1 VTGTSGTLDAW
12 TLRRACRGGASKTD
26 GGRPT
31 VAGVVP
37 PGFAVLVNAKAG
49 TAEQEAVD
57 GAVAVM
63 ARHGPTRVL
72 PAEVDLAQVGDDRL
86 VVAGGDG
93 SLHAVVARLH
103 AEDRLD
109 GTPVALVPLGTGNDF
124 ARGAGL
130 PLDPAEA
137 AERAATGS
145 PRPWDLL
152 VDDAGGVVV
161 NAVHAGIGADAAER
175 SERLKGRL
183 GPLAYPVGALAEGVR
198 VDGWHL
204 IVEVDGR
211 PLDLPGD
218 EVLLVGVGNGSCIG
232 GGTPLFPGARGD
244 DGLLDVVV
252 SCATGPAARA
262 AFALA
267 LRKGEHL
274 ERDDVVAVRGTTA
287 RSAGDAIG
295 LDADGELADA
305 VTDRTWTVVPGAWS
319 LVV

>member
-1 VTGTSGTLDAW
+1 VTGTRD
-12 TLRRACRGGASKTD
+12 
-26 GGRPT
+26 GRPFGRSAAHAAADVQTRGVGT
-31 VAGVVP
+31 VARVPP

-49 TAEQEAVD
+49 TVEQEAVD
-57 GAVAVM
+57 RAVAAL
-63 ARHGPTRVL
+63 ARHGPARVL
-72 PAEVDLAQVGDDRL
+72 PGDVDLDEVVDDRL

-103 AEDRLD
+103 EEGRLA
-109 GTPVALVPLGTGNDF
+109 GTPIGLVPLGTGNDF

-145 PRPWDLL
+145 PCSWDLL
-152 VDDAGGVVV
+152 VDDAAGVVV
-161 NAVHAGIGADAAER
+161 NAVHAGIGADAAAR

-183 GPLAYPVGALAEGVR
+183 GPLAYPLGALAEGVR

-204 IVEVDGR
+204 TVEVDGR
-211 PLDLPGD
+211 PLDLPGH

-232 GGTPLFPGARGD
+232 GGTALFPGARGD
-244 DGLLDVVV
+244 DGRLDVVV

-287 RSAGDAIG
+287 RVAGDAIG
-295 LDADGELADA
+295 LDADGELAGA
-305 VTDRTWTVVPGAWS
+305 VTDRTWTLRPGAWS
-319 LVV
+319 LVK